1 MVKLIPPD
9 RLAPRWQ
16 VLQLDSDNS
25 CNLLV
30 ARLTAEQCVTGLASP
45 PDESTGAYQM
55 RLARLLILD
64 WSDVTEEIATEAG
77 VRVVPVAYS
86 FDALCRLISQ
96 FPQSIWKLLDIV
108 TTATIGLSE
117 TDQKNWPTP
126 PANGGTTTP
135 ADALTSSGSSD
146 YGTIVEDE
154 KRSEPA
160 TI

>member
-1 MVKLIPPD
+1 MVKLIPPE

-16 VLQLDSDNS
+16 VLQLDADNS
-25 CNLLV
+25 CQLLV
-30 ARLTAEQCVTGLASP
+30 ARPTAEQCVTGLASP
-45 PDESTGAYQM
+45 PDESVGAYQM

-64 WSDVTEEIATEAG
+64 WSDVTEEIVTPDG
-77 VRVVPVAYS
+77 PQVVPVAYS
-86 FDALCRLISQ
+86 FDSLCRLVSQ
-96 FPQSIWKLLDIV
+96 FPQSIWRLLDIV
-108 TTATIGLSE
+108 TTATVGLSE